1 MIQHHSA
8 PLATAASRS
17 GAHDGIPVL
26 RPLLP
31 RAERLLPYL
40 RRIDETR
47 IYSNHGPLSGEL
59 ERRLAELSRDREVVA
74 YCRGPYCVYSDEAAE
89 LLQRNGFRVRRL
101 NEGFPE
107 CLVILNVN

>member
-17 GAHDGIPVL
+17 GADDGIPVL

-47 IYSNHGPLSGEL
+47 IYSNHGRCRANWSGDW
-59 ERRLAELSRDREVVA
+59 RSVCACREAGSPAPVPA
-74 YCRGPYCVYSDEAAE
+74 PTR
-89 LLQRNGFRVRRL
+89 
-101 NEGFPE
+101 
-107 CLVILNVN
+107 